1 MSLDTA
7 AGTTAP
13 TPLPLQYV
21 SIKLM
26 PLVGGKLSVAM
37 EATLLDEAEL
47 QFVGEDLAH
56 ARVDTLDEAI
66 AIIRQN
72 AAILQAA

>member
-13 TPLPLQYV
+13 AALALQYLN
-21 SIKLM
+21 IKLI
-26 PLVGGKLSVAM
+26 PIVGGKLSIAM

-66 AIIRQN
+66 AIIRKN